1 MEEQLTNKKS
11 VIIGGIVA
19 ILVLVGGLY
28 LFKPSILNIF
38 TQPIGIDV
46 ERPMVVNEKPIP
58 SDTTDIKSS
67 DRFNIVEGN
76 TQTPLVPKSD
86 GDRVIVSKAT
96 FTVIGAFDFSEAEA
110 NQWSAKAKLAY
121 VKSLGAVTLDGKSS
135 EWQVIYVSSDKKN
148 KGYEVIIFGDQIL
161 SKKEIESNF
170 AGADVADTVRDS
182 DKAIVV
188 LQELPQYSNATLSAI
203 NFYYNSD
210 VKGWRYNIVTSS
222 GAVTLPAR

>member
-1 MEEQLTNKKS
+1 MEEKTTNKKS
-11 VIIGGIVA
+11 IIIGIIVA
-19 ILVLVGGLY
+19 ILVLVGTLY

-46 ERPMVVNEKPIP
+46 ERPIVVDEEPILP
-58 SDTTDIKSS
+58 DTTEIKSS
-67 DRFNIVEGN
+67 DRFSIVEGN

-96 FTVIGAFDFSEAEA
+96 FTVKGAFDFSKEEA

-170 AGADVADTVRDS
+170 AGADVNENIKDS
-182 DKAIVV
+182 GEVIVV